1 LATSIAMAIF
11 YPNSTTEGICP
22 SQVFTVHENVVLR
35 CFDGQVR
42 PASSKGMV
50 FEDDNA
56 SYAIKA
62 AFVEIVMRA
71 VASGMVMI
79 LFAFT

>member
-1 LATSIAMAIF
+1 
-11 YPNSTTEGICP
+11 
-22 SQVFTVHENVVLR
+22 LR

-42 PASSKGMV
+42 PAPSNGIV

-62 AFVEIVMRA
+62 AFVEIGDEGSCIGNGDDFSGVHLSCQCGVRFDA
-71 VASGMVMI
+71 DEATVAFDVNNK
-79 LFAFT
+79 AFR